1 MKNIYSHPETK
12 FIQPIIFF
20 TSFTIL
26 CYEIIF
32 IRIFALTQWQ
42 NLSSLIISIA
52 LLGFGVSGTA
62 IVFLKKKIEKHLNKF
77 IYISLVLFPI
87 SMSLGFIIFCKI
99 PFNPFEIGI
108 DNRQIFYFFLYF
120 VVMGI
125 PFIFG
130 ASTIGISLTRFPI
143 SKTYFSNLSGSA
155 MGAIFVVLISYF
167 LHPFST
173 LLFITTVAFIIA
185 IVFSIN
191 LSKKKFIL
199 FTIVFSIIFISLFYL
214 AFHKLNL
221 KKISQYKAISF
232 ALNLPESEIIEER
245 YSPLGLVQV
254 VQAKGLRSTVG
265 LSFLSKHQ
273 VPEQKG
279 IFYDGEGM
287 SAITPFDGDESS
299 IQYLNDIPSS
309 LPHFLLEK
317 KDKALIVGVGG
328 GEGLLKALLHDFQKI
343 IGLELNRNVVSLMK
357 NEFADFSGNIYKN
370 EKVQIIKKEARGFIR
385 NSHEKYD
392 LIEISMLDTYNTAS
406 SGIYALNETYLYTV
420 ESIQDFFQHLDDE
433 GMLAITRWVV
443 NPPRDNL
450 KLLNICISALENLKI
465 QDIGKHIIF
474 IRSIQAT
481 TLLISKNPLKE
492 NQINILKEFCKTRL
506 FDICYYDGIKENET
520 NRFIK
525 LDKPIYFL
533 AAKELLSENKQNFIK
548 DYEFDIKITSDNR
561 PYFYNIFKMKMLKY
575 IQKYGSDKIPFTQW
589 GYFTL
594 IILLIPVLIISFILI
609 VLPLFFIRKNRKNLS
624 GKIISYFGLIG
635 IAFFFVEMPLI
646 QKLILFLSHPT
657 YSLSVIIAGLLIFTG
672 IGSYFSDKIFLP
684 KRRIFYA
691 SLIIVC
697 ITIFYLFSFDLILPI
712 FMNQNEIIKICITIL
727 FLMPLGFFMG
737 FPFPQGLVRIKK
749 SDTSRVAWAWGVNGF
764 FSVISTM
771 LATVLAILFG
781 FKFVFII
788 ASVCYLTAGLISLK
802 LD

>member
-1 MKNIYSHPETK
+1 MKNIISNTETK
-12 FIQPIIFF
+12 FIQPVIFF

-32 IRIFALTQWQ
+32 IRIFAITQWQ
-42 NLSSLIISIA
+42 NLSSLIISMA

-62 IVFLKKKIEKHLNKF
+62 IVFLKNKIEKHFNKF
-77 IYISLVLFPI
+77 ILSTLALFPI

-108 DNRQIFYFFLYF
+108 DNRQIFYLLLYF

-125 PFIFG
+125 PFIFA
-130 ASTIGISLTRFPI
+130 ASTIGITLTRFPI
-143 SKTYFSNLSGSA
+143 SKTYFSNLTGSGI
-155 MGAIFVVLISYF
+155 GAIFVVLISYF
-167 LHPFST
+167 LHPFSA
-173 LLFITTVAFIIA
+173 LLFITIVAFIIT

-191 LSKKKFIL
+191 LSKKIVL
-199 FTIVFSIIFISLFYL
+199 FTIVFSIVFTSLFYF
-214 AFHKLNL
+214 AFDKLNL

-232 ALNLPESEIIEER
+232 ALNLPEAEIIEEK

-287 SAITPFDGDESS
+287 SAITPFDGDKNS
-299 IQYLNDIPSS
+299 ILYLNDIPSS
-309 LPHFLLEK
+309 LPHYLLGK
-317 KDKALIVGVGG
+317 KEKALIVGVGG
-328 GEGLLKALLHDFQKI
+328 GTGLLKVLLHNFEII
-343 IGLELNRNVVSLMK
+343 IGLELNKNVVSLMK
-357 NEFADFSGNIYKN
+357 NEFAEYSGNIYNN
-370 EKVQIIKKEARGFIR
+370 EKVQIINKEARGYIR
-385 NSHEKYD
+385 NSNEKYD

-420 ESIQDFFQHLDDE
+420 ESIQDFYKHLDDE
-433 GMLAITRWVV
+433 GILAITRWVV

-450 KLLNICISALENLKI
+450 KLLNICISALENLEIK
-465 QDIGKHIIF
+465 DIGKHIIF

-481 TLLISKNPLKE
+481 TLVISKKPISE
-492 NQINILKEFCKTRL
+492 NQINILEEFCKIRL
-506 FDICYYDGIKENET
+506 FDICYYDGIEKSET
-520 NRFIK
+520 NKFIK
-525 LDKPIYFL
+525 LDTPIYFL
-533 AAKELLSENKQNFIK
+533 AAKQLLSENKHNFIK
-548 DYEFDIKITSDNR
+548 DYEFDIKTTSDNR

-575 IQKYGSDKIPFTQW
+575 IRKYGTDKIPFTQW

-594 IILLIPVLIISFILI
+594 VILLIPVLMISFILI
-609 VLPLFFIRKNRKNLS
+609 VLPLFFIRKKRNNLN
-624 GKIISYFGLIG
+624 GKIITYFGLIG

-657 YSLSVIIAGLLIFTG
+657 YSLSVIISAILIFSG
-672 IGSYFSDKIFLP
+672 IGSYFSDKIFPP

-691 SLIIVC
+691 SLII
-697 ITIFYLFSFDLILPI
+697 ISIIIFYSFCLDLILPI
-712 FMNQNEIIKICITIL
+712 FMDQNEIIKICITIM

-737 FPFPQGLVRIKK
+737 IPFPQGLVRIKK
-749 SDTSRVAWAWGVNGF
+749 TDTSRIAWAWGINGF
-764 FSVISTM
+764 FSVISIM
-771 LATVLAILFG
+771 LATILAILFG

-802 LD
+802 LE

>member
-1 MKNIYSHPETK
+1 MKNSISHSETK
-12 FIQPIIFF
+12 FIQPVIFF

-32 IRIFALTQWQ
+32 IRIFAITQWQ

-62 IVFLKKKIEKHLNKF
+62 IIFFKNKIEKHFNKF
-77 IYISLVLFPI
+77 IFFTLAFFPI

-108 DNRQIFYFFLYF
+108 DNRQVFYLFLYF

-143 SKTYFSNLSGSA
+143 SKTYFSNLTGSG

-173 LLFITTVAFIIA
+173 LLFITIVAFIIT
-185 IVFSIN
+185 IFFSIN
-191 LSKKKFIL
+191 LSKKIFL
-199 FTIVFSIIFISLFYL
+199 LTIVFSIIFTSLFYL
-214 AFHKLNL
+214 AFDKLNL
-221 KKISQYKAISF
+221 KKISQYKTISF
-232 ALNLPESEIIEER
+232 ALNLPEAEIIEER

-265 LSFLSKHQ
+265 LSFISKHQ

-279 IFYDGEGM
+279 IYYDGEGM
-287 SAITPFDGDESS
+287 SAITPFDVDKSS
-299 IQYLNDIPSS
+299 ILYLNDIPSS
-309 LPHFLLEK
+309 LPHFLLGK

-328 GEGLLKALLHDFQKI
+328 GEGLLKALLHNFQKI
-343 IGLELNRNVVSLMK
+343 IGLELNPNVVSLMK
-357 NEFADFSGNIYKN
+357 NEFAGFSGNIYSK
-370 EKVQIIKKEARGFIR
+370 KQIQIIKKEARGYIR
-385 NSHEKYD
+385 NSNEKYD

-420 ESIQDFFQHLDDE
+420 ESIQDFFQHLDDK

-443 NPPRDNL
+443 NPPRDNI
-450 KLLNICISALENLKI
+450 KLLNICISALENLEIK
-465 QDIGKHIIF
+465 DIGKHLIF

-481 TLLISKNPLKE
+481 TLVISKNPISE
-492 NQINILKEFCKTRL
+492 NQINILKGFCESRL

-525 LDKPIYFL
+525 LDTPIYYH
-533 AAKELLSENKQNFIK
+533 AAKKLLSEQKQNFIK
-548 DYEFDIKITSDNR
+548 DYEFDIKTTSDNR

-575 IQKYGSDKIPFTQW
+575 IQKYGTDKIPFTQW

-594 IILLIPVLIISFILI
+594 LILLIPVLIISFVLI
-609 VLPLFFIRKNRKNLS
+609 VLPLFFIKEKRKQLN
-624 GKIISYFGLIG
+624 GKIILYFGLIG
-635 IAFFFVEMPLI
+635 IGFFFIEMPLI

-657 YSLSVIIAGLLIFTG
+657 YSLSVIISALLIFTG
-672 IGSYFSDKIFLP
+672 IGSYFSDKIFP
-684 KRRIFYA
+684 SKRRIFYA
-691 SLIIVC
+691 SLIIIG
-697 ITIFYLFSFDLILPI
+697 ITIFYLFCFDLILPI
-712 FMNQNEIIKICITIL
+712 FMDQNEIIKICITVL

-737 FPFPQGLVRIKK
+737 IPFPQGLVRIKK
-749 SDTSRVAWAWGVNGF
+749 SDTSRIAWAWGINGF
-764 FSVISTM
+764 FSVISIM
-771 LATVLAILFG
+771 LATIAAILFG

-802 LD
+802 LE

>member
-1 MKNIYSHPETK
+1 M
-12 FIQPIIFF
+12 
-20 TSFTIL
+20 
-26 CYEIIF
+26 
-32 IRIFALTQWQ
+32 QWQ

-52 LLGFGVSGTA
+52 LLGFGVSGTT
-62 IVFLKKKIEKHLNKF
+62 IVFLKNKIEKHFNKF
-77 IYISLVLFPI
+77 IFLTLALFPI

-108 DNRQIFYFFLYF
+108 DNRQIFYLFLYF
-120 VVMGI
+120 IVMGI

-143 SKTYFSNLSGSA
+143 SKTYFSNLTGSGI
-155 MGAIFVVLISYF
+155 GAIFFVLISYF
-167 LHPFST
+167 LHPFSM
-173 LLFITTVAFIIA
+173 LLFITIVAFIIT

-191 LSKKKFIL
+191 LNKKIIL
-199 FTIVFSIIFISLFYL
+199 FTIVFSIIFIYLFYL
-214 AFHKLNL
+214 AFDKLNL
-221 KKISQYKAISF
+221 KNISQYKAISY

-254 VQAKGLRSTVG
+254 VQAKGLRSIVG

-287 SAITPFDGDESS
+287 SAITPFDGDKSS
-299 IQYLNDIPSS
+299 ILYLNDIPSS

-328 GEGLLKALLHDFQKI
+328 GMGLLKALLHNFKKI
-343 IGLELNRNVVSLMK
+343 IGLELNPNIVSLMK
-357 NEFADFSGNIYKN
+357 NEFAEYSGNIYSK
-370 EKVQIIKKEARGFIR
+370 KQMQIIKKEARGFIR
-385 NSHEKYD
+385 NSNEKYN
-392 LIEISMLDTYNTAS
+392 LIEISMLDTYNAAS
-406 SGIYALNETYLYTV
+406 SGIYSLNETYLYTV

-450 KLLNICISALENLKI
+450 KLLNICISALENLEIK
-465 QDIGKHIIF
+465 DIGKHLIF

-481 TLLISKNPLKE
+481 TLVVSKKPIKE

-525 LDKPIYFL
+525 LDTPIYFL
-533 AAKELLSENKQNFIK
+533 AAKQLLSENKQDFIK

-575 IQKYGSDKIPFTQW
+575 FQKYGTSKIPFTQW

-594 IILLIPVLIISFILI
+594 VILLIPVLIISFVFII
-609 VLPLFFIRKNRKNLS
+609 LPLFFIRKKRKNLN
-624 GKIISYFGLIG
+624 GKIILYFGLIG
-635 IAFFFVEMPLI
+635 IGFFFIEMPLI

-657 YSLSVIIAGLLIFTG
+657 YSLSIIISGLLIFTG
-672 IGSYFSDKIFLP
+672 IGSYFSDKIFP
-684 KRRIFYA
+684 SKRRIFYA
-691 SLIIVC
+691 SLIIIC
-697 ITIFYLFSFDLILPI
+697 ITIFYLFCLDLILPI
-712 FMNQNEIIKICITIL
+712 FMDQNKIIKICITIL

-737 FPFPQGLVRIKK
+737 IPFPQGLIRIKK
-749 SDTSRVAWAWGVNGF
+749 IGSTRVAWAWGINGF
-764 FSVISTM
+764 FSVISTI
-771 LATVLAILFG
+771 LATIVAISMG
-781 FKFVFII
+781 FNFVFLI
-788 ASVCYLTAGLISLK
+788 ASVCYLAAGLISLK
-802 LD
+802 LE